1 MLINATQAEELRVA
15 IVDGQTLYDLDLET
29 PSREQK
35 KSNIY
40 KGRVSR
46 VEPSLEAAFIEY
58 GGDRHGFLP
67 LKEISVQ
74 YFSDEGRRAPS
85 RASIRDALREGQE
98 ILVQVDKEERG
109 GKGAAL
115 TTFISLA
122 GRYLVLM
129 PNSPDAGG
137 VSRRIEGEER
147 QNLKAALDQLKLPD
161 GMGMI
166 IRTAGMG
173 RETEELQWDL
183 DYLLQ
188 VWRAVEE
195 AAGARSSPFL
205 VYQESK
211 LIIRA
216 LRDYLR
222 NDIGEIIIDSEAL
235 FNEARDFVQQVMP
248 HNLRKL
254 KLYQER
260 IPLFSRYQIESQIE
274 SAYSREVRLP
284 SGGAIVIDRTEA
296 LTSVD
301 INSARST
308 KGGDIEETAF
318 HTNMEAAEEIARQM
332 RIRDL
337 GGLVVIDFI
346 DMESGKHQRE
356 VEDCLR
362 DAVKADRARIQLGR
376 ISRFGLMEL
385 SRQRLRPSLG
395 ESSQIMCPRC
405 SGHGTIRSVES
416 LSLSILRLIEEQAMK
431 DTTGQVVIQAPT
443 QVANYL
449 LNEKRFAIA
458 EIEQRN
464 DVPLLIVANSNL
476 ETPHFE
482 IERIRKSDMPE
493 EAPPSYK
500 RATATIVEPDHVPSV
515 QTGTTGEQPAVTRIT
530 PAQPAPAKP
539 ESAPSAPTV
548 AIQATA
554 EGLGAKLKSWFKN
567 TFAAPPTAQASV
579 SSEEKTDGVR
589 RARAPI
595 NQRPKA
601 QIQGARLNSPGAR
614 DGERG
619 RSDRGGRGGPGASR
633 DSKRGGRDEK
643 APRQEPRAKVE
654 AAAQP
659 PARAPREKRED
670 RKAPAPVVAALPVTA
685 PAAALTAVSNGSFN
699 ELPLTAQGEASV
711 ANDALTT
718 ADAAVAVPAVT
729 VDANGDPIQP
739 RAKRRGRRGG
749 RKRRRDRD
757 GRGPGT
763 PGEQAA
769 VAIGDWGDDDEDDGD
784 GDSDDGHDD
793 QDGNK
798 SDAPTAG
805 TSKPAPVRIKETPV
819 IQAEQQAEQLA
830 PSFSEPVVVA
840 QAQASPLP
848 EVSRAAPASPEAVT
862 VETAK
867 PEPVVV
873 EKPVPAAEKP
883 EVAKV
888 VTASVVDTAISA
900 PTEERVRETPQA
912 TLKFE
917 PTSGNLTPP
926 PPGGPV

>member
-1 MLINATQAEELRVA
+1 MKRMLINATQAEELRVA

-46 VEPSLEAAFIEY
+46 VEPSLEAAFIDY
-58 GGDRHGFLP
+58 GGERHGFLP

-74 YFSDEGRRAPS
+74 YFSEEGKRAPS

-98 ILVQVDKEERG
+98 ILVQVEKEERG

-147 QNLKAALDQLKLPD
+147 QNLKQALDQLKLPD

-173 RETEELQWDL
+173 RDTEELQWDL

-188 VWRAVEE
+188 VWRAVED
-195 AAGARSSPFL
+195 AAKGRAAPFL

-222 NDIGEIIIDSEAL
+222 NDIGEIVIDEESIY
-235 FNEARDFVQQVMP
+235 NEARDFVQQVMP

-274 SAYSREVRLP
+274 SAYAREVRLP

-296 LTSVD
+296 LTAID

-362 DAVKADRARIQLGR
+362 DAVKVDRARIQLGR

-431 DTTGQVVIQAPT
+431 DTTGQVIIQAPT

-482 IERIRKSDMPE
+482 IERVRKSDVPE
-493 EAPPSYK
+493 EAIPSYK
-500 RATATIVEPDHVPSV
+500 RATATIVEPDHAPSPHAA
-515 QTGTTGEQPAVTRIT
+515 TTGEQPAVTKIT
-530 PAQPAPAKP
+530 PLQPAPVKFEAP
-539 ESAPSAPTV
+539 APLVVATSAGAAP
-548 AIQATA
+548 Q
-554 EGLGAKLKSWFKN
+554 GLGSMFKSWLKN
-567 TFAAPPTAQASV
+567 TFAAAPAAQPASAEPV
-579 SSEEKTDGVR
+579 ASSGNR
-589 RARAPI
+589 RDRPSV
-595 NQRPKA
+595 QPRPKA
-601 QIQGARLNSPGAR
+601 QIQPTARAGAASR
-614 DGERG
+614 DGDRNRGERG
-619 RSDRGGRGGPGASR
+619 RGGAGRS
-633 DSKRGGRDEK
+633 DSKRPAREERPARDDK
-643 APRQEPRAKVE
+643 APRTDARGPKPPE
-654 AAAQP
+654 AS
-659 PARAPREKRED
+659 ARPPREKREE
-670 RKAPAPVVAALPVTA
+670 RKPASA
-685 PAAALTAVSNGSFN
+685 PAAAAAAAVAIPVAVIDPQNPQDLLTTDG
-699 ELPLTAQGEASV
+699 AQV
-711 ANDALTT
+711 LTT
-718 ADAAVAVPAVT
+718 AAAIPAAAEDAGTAEP
-729 VDANGDPIQP
+729 GQP

-757 GRGPGT
+757 GQPAT

-769 VAIGDWGDDDEDDGD
+769 VAIGDWGDDDDDDDDDVGEDGQDLRPKLISSPPAVKIET
-784 GDSDDGHDD
+784 SDEPLAA
-793 QDGNK
+793 QAK
-798 SDAPTAG
+798 PADAPEAKQPEPAPAPAPTPEPVEV
-805 TSKPAPVRIKETPV
+805 SKP
-819 IQAEQQAEQLA
+819 
-830 PSFSEPVVVA
+830 VA
-840 QAQASPLP
+840 VAAVTP
-848 EVSRAAPASPEAVT
+848 EVSAPA
-862 VETAK
+862 
-867 PEPVVV
+867 
-873 EKPVPAAEKP
+873 
-883 EVAKV
+883 
-888 VTASVVDTAISA
+888 
-900 PTEERVRETPQA
+900 PQA
-912 TLKFE
+912 ALPFE
-917 PTSGNLTPP
+917 DATDYPRPP
-926 PPGGPV
+926 AGGPV

>member
-1 MLINATQAEELRVA
+1 MKRMLINATQAEELRVA

-46 VEPSLEAAFIEY
+46 VEPSLEAAFIDY
-58 GGDRHGFLP
+58 GGERHGFLP

-74 YFSDEGRRAPS
+74 YFSEEGRRAPS
-85 RASIRDALREGQE
+85 RATIRDALREGQE
-98 ILVQVDKEERG
+98 ILVQVEKEERG

-147 QNLKAALDQLKLPD
+147 QNLKQALDQLKLPD

-188 VWRAVEE
+188 VWRACEE
-195 AAGARSSPFL
+195 AAAGRASPFL

-222 NDIGEIIIDSEAL
+222 NDIGEIVIDEESIY
-235 FNEARDFVQQVMP
+235 NEARDFVQQVMP

-274 SAYSREVRLP
+274 SAYAREVRLP

-296 LTSVD
+296 LTAID

-318 HTNMEAAEEIARQM
+318 HTNMEAADEIARQM

-356 VEDCLR
+356 VEDRLR
-362 DAVKADRARIQLGR
+362 DAVKLDRARIQLGR

-431 DTTGQVVIQAPT
+431 DTTGQVIIQAPT
-443 QVANYL
+443 QVANFL

-464 DVPLLIVANSNL
+464 EVPLLIVANSNL

-482 IERIRKSDMPE
+482 IERIRKADVPE
-493 EAPPSYK
+493 EAIPSYK
-500 RATATIVEPDHVPSV
+500 RATASIVEPDHVPSASAN
-515 QTGTTGEQPAVTRIT
+515 TTGEQPAVTRVT
-530 PAQPAPAKP
+530 PAQPAPINRLEP
-539 ESAPSAPTV
+539 EVSVAVAPV
-548 AIQATA
+548 AVAA
-554 EGLGAKLKSWFKN
+554 ASGGFGAKFKSWLKN
-567 TFAAPPTAQASV
+567 TFAPAAPAPQPAPTETR
-579 SSEEKTDGVR
+579 SEGPR
-589 RARAPI
+589 RERSAVQP
-595 NQRPKA
+595 RPKA
-601 QIQGARLNSPGAR
+601 QIAGPQRPASGPNR
-614 DGERG
+614 DG
-619 RSDRGGRGGPGASR
+619 DRGSRPDRGNRNGGGGHSR
-633 DSKRGGRDEK
+633 VDAKRGGRDEAK
-643 APRQEPRAKVE
+643 PVRQEPRPAKAE
-654 AAAQP
+654 QP
-659 PARAPREKRED
+659 PKPQREKREE
-670 RKAPAPVVAALPVTA
+670 RKPAAVIAPPAAAAASTVVAAVAAPEALLNAAAITAENPAVAVDGAA
-685 PAAALTAVSNGSFN
+685 PAAA
-699 ELPLTAQGEASV
+699 ASG
-711 ANDALTT
+711 
-718 ADAAVAVPAVT
+718 DAA
-729 VDANGDPIQP
+729 QP
-739 RAKRRGRRGG
+739 RSKRRGRRGG

-757 GRGPGT
+757 GNPAGT

-769 VAIGDWGDDDEDDGD
+769 VAIGDWGDDDDDDGD
-784 GDSDDGHDD
+784 DSDDQGAN
-793 QDGNK
+793 GNQAA
-798 SDAPTAG
+798 APSRINAVAAAAVV
-805 TSKPAPVRIKETPV
+805 SAAPVAAPAPIAEPAPAPAPVAAVLEPTPV
-819 IQAEQQAEQLA
+819 VA
-830 PSFSEPVVVA
+830 PTPAPAVSVEPSTAPVV
-840 QAQASPLP
+840 
-848 EVSRAAPASPEAVT
+848 EREAAP
-862 VETAK
+862 
-867 PEPVVV
+867 VVP
-873 EKPVPAAEKP
+873 KAA
-883 EVAKV
+883 
-888 VTASVVDTAISA
+888 
-900 PTEERVRETPQA
+900 PQA
-912 TLKFE
+912 VLPFE
-917 PTSGNLTPP
+917 ANNDALPQPP
-926 PPGGPV
+926 AGGPV